1 MRAGQ
6 ELGNGLVKSLS
17 DPVLFVSNLAIQGK
31 TGISDRMKVDLAVQ
45 PVLHGN
51 KGLFDFR
58 KNLVIKALQ

>member
-45 PVLHGN
+45 PVLHGS
-51 KGLFDFR
+51 KALIDFR